1 MYCTYRCFLHISTEI
16 VVVSPLGA
24 ALEAP
29 RWGHDRGGKLPLPSP
44 FRTAKATQQRSTCD
58 IFADLKL
65 HFVIYLRN
73 FLPDHQHQRP
83 LN

>member
-16 VVVSPLGA
+16 VVVSPLCA
-24 ALEAP
+24 ALEA
-29 RWGHDRGGKLPLPSP
+29 RNWGQVALRLLSLVSCR
-44 FRTAKATQQRSTCD
+44 FTQQRSTCD

-73 FLPDHQHQRP
+73 FLPDHQQQRP